1 MHFMGHSEKICT
13 NHITNLLGAPFD
25 RQTKRNCFWPEHIDK
40 RGVSGPSQLRFL
52 SLEVSMALQIH
63 ANLYVPFKS
72 GVCDNCRKYKLKQV
86 TDYLETQGFPPV
98 LQDASN
104 EFVFSMSDGS
114 GTSEVLSDLVSDISG
129 MSISSED
136 NVAKDPHYTLPE
148 EKIFEEKRKI
158 LNDLLKISGSSKIC
172 DQSIQ
177 KSYFDLP
184 KPNQQKFR

>member
-1 MHFMGHSEKICT
+1 MHFMGHSEKICD
-13 NHITNLLGAPFD
+13 NHIKNLLGAPFE
-25 RQTKRNCFWPEHIDK
+25 RQTTRNCFWPEH
-40 RGVSGPSQLRFL
+40 RGNRRVDDVKKLRFL

-129 MSISSED
+129 MSITSGD
-136 NVAKDPHYTLPE
+136 NDAQDPPYNLPE
-148 EKIFEEKRKI
+148 KLIFQDRRKTLNELLK
-158 LNDLLKISGSSKIC
+158 LNDITTMC
-172 DQSIQ
+172 THSIQ
-177 KSYFDLP
+177 KSYFDQT
-184 KPNQQKFR
+184 QQKQSEFR